1 MPTPSCRRCSP
12 RYARARRRHSRRPR
26 RPSGGPSAISGRRE
40 DSMTQTTPP
49 GDRVEIVLLGA
60 QRPEALAELERRFT
74 VHRTYEAPDPLAAL
88 RELGPRVRGAASH
101 GMAGL
106 SRAQIEALPKL
117 EICAINGVG
126 LETTDLAAARERG
139 ITVTIAPVLYD
150 DVADLALALALAACR
165 RIVEGVRCVRSSLWL
180 WARMALA
187 SKLTVMRADILVIV
201 RI

>member
-1 MPTPSCRRCSP
+1 
-12 RYARARRRHSRRPR
+12 
-26 RPSGGPSAISGRRE
+26 
-40 DSMTQTTPP
+40 MTQTTAP

-74 VHRTYEAPDPLAAL
+74 VHRAYEAPDPLAAL
-88 RELGPRVRGAASH
+88 RELGPRIRGAASH

-165 RIVEGVRCVRSSLWL
+165 RIVEGDRFVRSGRWL
-180 WARMALA
+180 GARMALGR
-187 SKLTVMRADILVIV
+187 KLTGMRAGILGP
-201 RI
+201 RPHR